1 MNERSVP
8 GLRWIHACAADE
20 LGMGRLHAVYSLADD
35 PCVVDRVSTVMVEVV
50 HHAVVIAVDEDV
62 RGISIHM
69 PAQSGTATRVAPAL
83 VVLRRPESAHHRHT
97 GHVDPA

>member
-8 GLRWIHACAADE
+8 GLRWIHACAPDE
-20 LGMGRLHAVYSLADD
+20 LGMGRFHPVYGLADH
-35 PCVVDRVSTVMVEVV
+35 PRVVDRAPTVMVEVV

-62 RGISIHM
+62 RGVAVHM
-69 PAQSGTATRVAPAL
+69 AAEAGSPARVAPAL
-83 VVLRRPESAHHRHT
+83 VVLRRPESAHHPHA